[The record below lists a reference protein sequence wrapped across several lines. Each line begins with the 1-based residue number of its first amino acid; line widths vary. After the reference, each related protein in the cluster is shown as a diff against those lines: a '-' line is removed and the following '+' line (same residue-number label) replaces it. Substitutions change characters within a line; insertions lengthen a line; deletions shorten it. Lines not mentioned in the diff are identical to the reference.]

1 MRRKNLVLW
10 IKRDGFLKN
19 ERLESTKASSPLRSA
34 GAIQIRLAKR
44 SAIGKHQT
52 KRSKEQAFDE
62 KTPPNGAALT

>member
-19 ERLESTKASSPLRSA
+19 ERLESTKAPSPLRSA

-44 SAIGKHQT
+44 RVGTAVPSRPKTKRLAIGAGT
-52 KRSKEQAFDE
+52 FLS
-62 KTPPNGAALT
+62 P